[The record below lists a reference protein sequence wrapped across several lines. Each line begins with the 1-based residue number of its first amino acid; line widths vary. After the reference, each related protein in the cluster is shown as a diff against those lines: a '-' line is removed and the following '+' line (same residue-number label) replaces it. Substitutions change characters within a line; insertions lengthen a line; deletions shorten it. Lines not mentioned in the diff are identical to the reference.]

1 MRIASGEWNGECKIV
16 EMNHVGRIRK
26 LRRALQKHQIEALWI
41 THLPDVR
48 YLSGFSG
55 SSAVLVV
62 TQHKAALFTDGR
74 YTLQAQQEVKGATVV
89 IAEKSTVKEAAAWVS
104 EQAESAGFDPA
115 HTTIADLEAYREA
128 IPRRGRQRYFQPV
141 TEPLVMNMRLIKDGD
156 ELLLMSHA
164 AAVGCK
170 LFDMIVPHIRAGRTE
185 FEVTADLEFFARNLG
200 VDGMS
205 FDTIVASGVRS
216 SMPHGKASEAK
227 VPRKGFVTLDFGV
240 ILKGYCSD
248 MTRTVHVGRA
258 SREEQDVY
266 DAVLAAQQAAVAAI
280 RPGVTCAEVD
290 EAARS
295 VLRQADLAQYF
306 THSTG
311 HGVGIEIHEPPRLG
325 AGQETKLRPGMV
337 VTVEPGVYMPGK
349 FGIRIEDMV
358 AVTATG
364 GEVLTP
370 ATKAWM
376 QL

>member
-1 MRIASGEWNGECKIV
+1 
-16 EMNHVGRIRK
+16 MNHAGRIRK
-26 LRRALQKHQIEALWI
+26 LRRALQKHEIEAFWI

-62 TQHKAALFTDGR
+62 TPRQAALFTDGR
-74 YTLQAQQEVKGATVV
+74 YTEQANQEVRGAKVI
-89 IAEKSTVKEAAAWVS
+89 IAEKSTVREAAAWVS
-104 EQAESAGFDPA
+104 EQSESAGFDPA
-115 HTTIADLEAYREA
+115 HTTVADLEGYREA
-128 IPRRGRQRYFQPV
+128 IPRKNRKRFFQPV
-141 TEPLVMNMRLIKDGD
+141 TEPLVMNMRLIKDAD
-156 ELLLMSHA
+156 ELELMRHA
-164 AAVGCK
+164 AAVGSK
-170 LFDMIVPHIRAGRTE
+170 LFEMVVPHITAGRTE
-185 FEVTADLEFFARNLG
+185 FEVAADLEFFARNLG

-227 VPRKGFVTLDFGV
+227 LPRKGFVTLDFGV

-248 MTRTVHVGRA
+248 MTRTVHLGRA
-258 SREEQDVY
+258 SREEQEAY

-280 RPGVTCAEVD
+280 RPGVTCGEID

-295 VLRQADLAQYF
+295 VLRDANLAQYF

-311 HGVGIEIHEPPRLG
+311 HGVGLKIHEPPRLG
-325 AGQETKLRPGMV
+325 AEQEQKLKAGMV
-337 VTVEPGVYMPGK
+337 VTVEPGVSLPGT
-349 FGIRIEDMV
+349 FGVRIEDMV

>member
-1 MRIASGEWNGECKIV
+1 MAFGERNGECKIV
-16 EMNHVGRIRK
+16 EMNHAGRIRK
-26 LRRALQKHQIEALWI
+26 LRRKLQKHQIEALWV

-48 YLSGFSG
+48 YLCGYSG

-62 TQHKAALFTDGR
+62 TQRKAALFTDGR
-74 YTLQAQQEVKGATVV
+74 YTLQAKEEVKGASVV

-104 EQAESAGFDPA
+104 EEAECAGFDPA
-115 HTTIADLEAYREA
+115 HTSVADLEAWRAA
-128 IPRRGRQRYFQPV
+128 IPRKNRRKFFEPV
-141 TEPLVMNMRLIKDGD
+141 QEPLVMNMRLIKDGD
-156 ELLLMSHA
+156 ELLVMSRA
-164 AAVGCK
+164 AAVACK
-170 LFDMIVPHIRAGRTE
+170 LFDKIVLEIRAGRTE
-185 FEVTADLEFFARNLG
+185 FEVAAELEYFARKMG

-227 VPRKGFVTLDFGV
+227 LPRKGFVTLDFGV

-248 MTRTVHVGRA
+248 MTRTVHLGRA
-258 SREEQDVY
+258 SKEEQEVY
-266 DAVLAAQQAAVAAI
+266 DAVLAAQQAAVAAV
-280 RPGVTCAEVD
+280 RSGVTCATVD

-295 VLRQADLAQYF
+295 VLRQAGLAQYF

-311 HGVGIEIHEPPRLG
+311 HGVGMEVHEPPRLG
-325 AGQETKLRPGMV
+325 AGQEQKLKPGMI

-349 FGIRIEDMV
+349 FGVRIEDMV
-358 AVTATG
+358 LVTTTG

-376 QL
+376 EL

>member
-1 MRIASGEWNGECKIV
+1 
-16 EMNHVGRIRK
+16 MNHAGRIRR
-26 LRRALQKHQIEALWI
+26 LRRALQKHEMEAFWI

-62 TQHKAALFTDGR
+62 TARKAALFTDGR
-74 YTLQAQQEVKGATVV
+74 YTEQAHQEVKGATVV

-115 HTTIADLEAYREA
+115 HTNVADLEAYREA
-128 IPRRGRQRYFQPV
+128 IPRRNRKRFFQPV
-141 TEPLVMNMRLIKDGD
+141 KEPLVMNMRLIKDAD
-156 ELLLMSHA
+156 ELELIRHA
-164 AAVGCK
+164 AAVGSK
-170 LFDMIVPHIRAGRTE
+170 LFDMVVPHIAAGRTE
-185 FEVTADLEFFARNLG
+185 FEVAADLEFFARNMG

-227 VPRKGFVTLDFGV
+227 LPRKGFVTLDFGV

-248 MTRTVHVGRA
+248 MTRTAHLGRA
-258 SREEQDVY
+258 SREEQDAY
-266 DAVLAAQQAAVAAI
+266 DAVLAAQQAAVAAV
-280 RPGVTCAEVD
+280 RAGVTCGQVD

-295 VLRQADLAQYF
+295 VLRDAGLAQYF

-311 HGVGIEIHEPPRLG
+311 HGVGLEIHEPPRLG
-325 AGQETKLRPGMV
+325 TEQETKLKPGMV
-337 VTVEPGVYMPGK
+337 VTIEPGVYLPGK

-370 ATKAWM
+370 ATKAWIE
-376 QL
+376 L

>member
-1 MRIASGEWNGECKIV
+1 MRISAQECKIV
-16 EMNHVGRIRK
+16 EMNHAGRIRK
-26 LRRALQKHQIEALWI
+26 LRRALQKHNVEAYWI
-41 THLPDVR
+41 THLPDVC

-74 YTLQAQQEVKGATVV
+74 YTAQAQQEVRGATVA
-89 IAEKSTVKEAAAWVS
+89 IAEKSTVKEAAVWVS
-104 EQAESAGFDPA
+104 EQAENAGYDPA
-115 HTTIADLEAYREA
+115 HTSVADLEAYREA
-128 IPRRGRQRYFQPV
+128 IPRRNRKRFFEPV
-141 TEPLVMNMRLIKDGD
+141 REPLVMNMRLIKDAD
-156 ELLLMSHA
+156 ELLLMRHA
-164 AAVGCK
+164 AATGCK
-170 LFDMIVPHIRAGRTE
+170 LFEMIVPHLKSGRTE
-185 FEVTADLEFFARNLG
+185 FEVAADLEFFARNLG
-200 VDGMS
+200 VEGMS

-227 VPRKGFVTLDFGV
+227 LPRKGFVTLDFGV

-248 MTRTVHVGRA
+248 MTRTVHLGRA

-280 RPGVTCAEVD
+280 RPGVRCGEVD

-295 VLRQADLAQYF
+295 VLRHANLAEYF

-325 AGQETKLRPGMV
+325 SGQDQKLKVGMV

-349 FGIRIEDMV
+349 FGVRIEDMV
-358 AVTATG
+358 VVTANG

>member
-1 MRIASGEWNGECKIV
+1 MRISSRECKIV
-16 EMNHVGRIRK
+16 KMNHAGRFRK
-26 LRRALQKHQIEALWI
+26 LRRALQKHQLEAMWI

-62 TQHKAALFTDGR
+62 TRQKAALFTDGR
-74 YTLQAQQEVKGATVV
+74 YTEQAKQEVRGATVV
-89 IAEKSTVKEAAAWVS
+89 IAEKSTMKEAAAWVS
-104 EQAESAGFDPA
+104 EEVESAGFDPA
-115 HTTIADLEAYREA
+115 HTSVADLEAYRGA
-128 IPRRGRQRYFQPV
+128 IPRRNKKRFFQPV
-141 TEPLVMNMRLIKDGD
+141 AEPLVMNMRLIKDGD
-156 ELLLMSHA
+156 ELLLMRHA
-164 AAVGCK
+164 AGIGCK
-170 LFDMIVPHIRAGRTE
+170 LFDMILPHLTAGRTE
-185 FEVTADLEFFARNLG
+185 FEVAADLEFFARNLG

-216 SMPHGKASEAK
+216 SMPHGKASGAK
-227 VPRKGFVTLDFGV
+227 LPRKGFVTLDFGV
-240 ILKGYCSD
+240 ILNGYCSD
-248 MTRTVHVGRA
+248 MTRTVHLGRA
-258 SREEQDVY
+258 SRQEQDVY

-280 RPGVTCAEVD
+280 RPGVTCATVD

-295 VLRQADLAQYF
+295 VLREANLAQYF

-311 HGVGIEIHEPPRLG
+311 HGVGIEIHEAPRLG
-325 AGQETKLRPGMV
+325 AGQEQKLKAGMV
-337 VTVEPGVYMPGK
+337 VTVEPGVYIPGE
-349 FGIRIEDMV
+349 FGVRIEDMV